1 MSEQTLQT
9 VANIFAIIA
18 GIAAVATLA
27 LVVLDRR
34 TRIKISFRIDDR
46 ERVAGEGR
54 RHYAVFEMA
63 NKGRSRVL
71 IPRQYLVMNSR
82 GTRFYDFDSGPGLAG
97 GELLPE
103 GPPAETFVRMDRLA
117 HALIDAGAVFSA
129 EIKFVVEDADRKPHE
144 RTVVIHNL
152 QEWAKGYRT

>member
-1 MSEQTLQT
+1 MIAPILQTL
-9 VANIFAIIA
+9 ANICAIIA

-27 LVVLDRR
+27 LVWLDRR

-54 RHYAVFEMA
+54 RNYAVFEVA
-63 NKGRSRVL
+63 NKGRSRVRIL
-71 IPRQYLVMNSR
+71 QQYLVMNSR

-97 GELLPE
+97 GELLSE

-117 HALIDAGAVFSA
+117 RALIDAGAVFTA
-129 EIKFVVEDADRKPHE
+129 VIKFVVEDADRKPHE
-144 RTVVIHNL
+144 LTVVIRDL
-152 QEWAKGYRT
+152 QEWARGG